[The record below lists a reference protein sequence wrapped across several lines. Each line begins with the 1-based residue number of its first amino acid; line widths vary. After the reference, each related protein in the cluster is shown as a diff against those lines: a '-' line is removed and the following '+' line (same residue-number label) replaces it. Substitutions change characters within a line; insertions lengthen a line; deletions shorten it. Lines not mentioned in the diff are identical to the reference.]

1 MGSYKGK
8 HYIVI
13 FILTCGMMIALIAK
27 LQSEFYNNIK
37 DYKYLVEKIENHEE
51 ATLRQSE
58 KELQNM
64 LASTERFKEKLRN
77 EEALTSKI
85 EGLKIKAQ
93 MQILYRALLTYHRK

>member
-13 FILTCGMMIALIAK
+13 FILICGMMIALIAK
-27 LQSEFYNNIK
+27 LQSEFYNNK
-37 DYKYLVEKIENHEE
+37 DYKYLVDKIENHEE

>member
-1 MGSYKGK
+1 
-8 HYIVI
+8 
-13 FILTCGMMIALIAK
+13 MMIAFIAK
-27 LQSEFYNNIK
+27 LQSQFYNNIK
-37 DYKYLVEKIENHEE
+37 DYKYLVNNIENHEE
-51 ATLRQSE
+51 ATLRRSQ

-64 LASTERFKEKLRN
+64 LVFTERFKEKLRN